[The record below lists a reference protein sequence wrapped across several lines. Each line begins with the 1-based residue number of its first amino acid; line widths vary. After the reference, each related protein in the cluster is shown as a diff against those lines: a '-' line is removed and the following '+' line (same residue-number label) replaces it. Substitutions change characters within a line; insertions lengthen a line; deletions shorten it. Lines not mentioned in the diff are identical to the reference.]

1 VTILKGES
9 LHPKISIIG
18 CGNVGV
24 RFAYALII
32 KGIAR
37 EIVMIDID
45 RKRLEGEVMDLSHT
59 APYTSP
65 VNIISGNYEDLVDS
79 DIVVITAG
87 KNQEPG
93 ETRLNLV
100 NKNVELFKL
109 IIPKIQSYTKDALYL
124 IVSNPVDILSYVAY
138 KISGKPKNKI
148 FGSGTTLD
156 TARFR
161 YLLAK
166 YCNVNATNV
175 HAYVLGEHGDSE
187 FAVWSSAMIGG
198 INIKNYFDICKSV
211 DFNRSDNE
219 FKNIFEEVRD
229 SAYKIIEKKGETS
242 YGIGLALT
250 RIAQAIINDENTIL
264 PISTYIE
271 NFYGI
276 NDIYLSL
283 PCILNKT
290 GVQET
295 LNITLNEEEISN
307 FQLSANKIKNIIKK
321 INLL

>member
-1 VTILKGES
+1 MKQES

-18 CGNVGV
+18 CGNVGM

-37 EIVMIDID
+37 EIVMVDID

-59 APYTSP
+59 APYTNP
-65 VNIISGNYEDLVDS
+65 VEIISGKYEDIEGS
-79 DIVVITAG
+79 DVVVITAG

-93 ETRLNLV
+93 ETRLDLAK
-100 NKNVELFKL
+100 KNVELFKI
-109 IIPKIQSYTKDALYL
+109 IIPKIVTYAKDAIYL

-138 KISGKPKNKI
+138 KISGKPKNEVI
-148 FGSGTTLD
+148 GSGTTLD

-166 YCNVNATNV
+166 YCKVNAKNV
-175 HAYVLGEHGDSE
+175 HAYILGEHGDSE
-187 FAVWSSAMIGG
+187 FAVWSSATIGG
-198 INIKNYFDICKSV
+198 IYIKNYFDLCKLGN
-211 DFNRSDNE
+211 FNESNDT
-219 FKNIFEEVRD
+219 FQNIFKEVKD
-229 SAYKIIEKKGETS
+229 SAYLIIERKGETS

-250 RIAQAIINDENTIL
+250 QITQAIINDENTIL
-264 PISTYIE
+264 PVSTYIE

-283 PCILNKT
+283 PCVLNKK
-290 GVQET
+290 GVHKT
-295 LNITLNEEEISN
+295 LNISLNEEEKRN
-307 FQLSANKIKNIIKK
+307 FKLSAKTIKET
-321 INLL
+321 INRLNF